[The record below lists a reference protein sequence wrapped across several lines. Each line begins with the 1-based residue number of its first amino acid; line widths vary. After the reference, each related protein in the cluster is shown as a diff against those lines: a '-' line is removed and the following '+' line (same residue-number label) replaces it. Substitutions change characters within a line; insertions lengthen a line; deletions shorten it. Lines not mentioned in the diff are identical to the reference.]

1 MKSETLDATLA
12 AVGSKTA
19 YTGASMTGVGWF
31 LSNEFFGL
39 AGLCIGVI
47 GLCINWHFKTKAD
60 ARERQAD
67 ERDKLEYEARM
78 RQLGEKP

>member
-1 MKSETLDATLA
+1 MKSETFDATLA

-19 YTGASMTGVGWF
+19 YTGASVTGVGWF

-39 AGLCIGVI
+39 AGICIGVI
-47 GLCINWHFKTKAD
+47 GLLINWHFKAKAD
-60 ARERQAD
+60 NRER
-67 ERDKLEYEARM
+67 KEYEARM